1 MLEFKRAQISS
12 WVVACASVWKSILL
26 SPLLASGASST
37 SPLYFCV
44 SLPYS
49 RDQSTETCSRH
60 GHCTDGRSH
69 FQPLTI
75 NDASFLSGL
84 CFNETVLAVSPCF
97 SSSSRE
103 ALNPTG
109 SSRMPFER
117 GVQSMQ
123 QRFAAHTS
131 ESKPLRAPGKTLRSK
146 LKAENGGTMTMPGLL
161 AKTNWDGLREG
172 TLTPIPHSWQDFS
185 FDER

>member
-1 MLEFKRAQISS
+1 MHPYGRASCSQ
-12 WVVACASVWKSILL
+12 K
-26 SPLLASGASST
+26 PFPASGASST

-131 ESKPLRAPGKTLRSK
+131 ESKLLCAPGKTLRSK
-146 LKAENGGTMTMPGLL
+146 TEGGKWRKHDH
-161 AKTNWDGLREG
+161 ASRFAC
-172 TLTPIPHSWQDFS
+172 QD
-185 FDER
+185 